1 MAMAAMTRLR
11 PEPRHLPLALA
22 VLTLAAQAQQ
32 GSTAAP
38 AGSGAVQPRLGVSLS
53 WTDNL
58 RLAEHDKDAALIA
71 TVSPGISIVR
81 NSGAVRGRLDYS
93 LNGITYL
100 KTGYGSQLQNS
111 LNASGQ
117 AEIVPGSFY
126 VDAQASIGQ
135 QNASAFGLQAAPT
148 LGSQGAVSALDNPNR
163 RETGT
168 ASVSPLLRSQ
178 LGGVAA
184 DLRGNF
190 SITEVRGSA
199 LGDSRGSGG
208 SLRVVPLRAGVLSW
222 YLQATTQQLR
232 PKVSPSNRSSSAI
245 AGLNYHP
252 NPDLSVSVNAGQER
266 NDYLSRNGGDQS
278 GFTGGATADWSP
290 TPRTRIN
297 ANWQSHDYGNSHG
310 LSFEHRM
317 GNSVWRV
324 SDSRNV
330 TLGNT
335 GATGGVRTNYDLYFL
350 LLASLEPD
358 PVKRD
363 ALVRTVLQSLGLS
376 PDAQAAVGF
385 LSTGPSQLRNQMLSF
400 TLQGLR
406 GSVTAS
412 ASRAVTTRLGEQLNQ
427 GDLANNARIEQR
439 SYSLSGSYQLSP
451 VSGITLTASRQ
462 QSIGDAGSDRHA
474 RLTSLMANWNSRL
487 GSRVSLQLGGR
498 HSRFEGVTSYTEN
511 AVYAT
516 LIQQF

>member
-1 MAMAAMTRLR
+1 MTRLR

-32 GSTAAP
+32 AGSTVP
-38 AGSGAVQPRLGVSLS
+38 AGSGAVQPRLGVSVS

-71 TVSPGISIVR
+71 TVSPGVSIVR
-81 NSGAVRGRLDYS
+81 NSGSVRGRLDYS

-100 KTGYGSQLQNS
+100 KTSYGSQLQNS

-126 VDAQASIGQ
+126 VDAQANIGQ

-178 LGGVAA
+178 LGGLAMA
-184 DLRGNF
+184 ELRGNF

-222 YLQATTQQLR
+222 YLQATTQQVR
-232 PKVSPSNRSSSAI
+232 PKQTLSNRNSSAT
-245 AGLNYHP
+245 AGLNYRP
-252 NPDLSVSVNAGQER
+252 NPDWTFSVNAGQER

-278 GFTGGATADWSP
+278 GFTGGATADWTP

-297 ANWQSHDYGNSHG
+297 ANWQSHDYGDSHG
-310 LSFEHRM
+310 LSVEHRM
-317 GNSVWRV
+317 RNSVWRI

-335 GATGGVRTNYDLYFL
+335 GASGGVRTNYDLYFL

-363 ALVRTVLQSLGLS
+363 ALVRSVLQSLGLS
-376 PDAQAAVGF
+376 PDAQASVGF
-385 LSTGPSQLRNQMLSF
+385 LSAGPSQLRNQMLSF
-400 TLQGLR
+400 TLQGVR
-406 GSVTAS
+406 ANVTAS

-451 VSGITLTASRQ
+451 VSGLTLTASRQ
-462 QSIGDAGSDRHA
+462 ETIGDAASDRHT
-474 RLTSLMANWNSRL
+474 RLTSLMANWNGRL
-487 GSRVSLQLGGR
+487 GSRISLQLGGR

-516 LIQQF
+516 LTQQF